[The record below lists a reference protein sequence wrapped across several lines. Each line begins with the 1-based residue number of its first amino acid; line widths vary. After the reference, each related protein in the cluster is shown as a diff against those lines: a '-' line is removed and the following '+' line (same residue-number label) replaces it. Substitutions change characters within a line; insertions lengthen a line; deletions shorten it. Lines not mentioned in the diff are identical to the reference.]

1 MSDVG
6 LSIEGNGEMS
16 IHTAAPAGVDFGK
29 LFLGSDIRP
38 FLIGTDECRGGAR
51 LALHTAQPGNW
62 FSLKRRAA
70 AVLRGAG
77 IDLPFRL
84 HRHSQRG
91 LDKARSLEEFVGG
104 FAHDRV
110 EHDPTGVFDRAGRLV
125 RFARALRAAFGARL
139 VGVYWNSRWRSV
151 YLVLDHK
158 AYVSDAR
165 VRIANLAEAEGLA
178 LEALAAE
185 WPAADEAFLPS
196 LRLGFELPG
205 VGLVP
210 VDRRSYFR
218 HSPFLAWLRGNAGA
232 PIIGAMLGLGAAGT
246 AASAADLPPQN
257 ETYIPYAPP
266 SGPAV
271 SEPNG
276 KLSVFGGVRDED
288 SVSSDGF
295 GGVEGSYSIPLDYR
309 YGAQVDGMV
318 GLRDGDAMF
327 GVGGHLF
334 WRDPSQGLLGVTGSY
349 VGWDADNGTW
359 GGYTDMARVGV
370 EGEMYLDQLTLAAQ
384 AGVQFGQRTDDG
396 LYGRADLKWYAS
408 PDLALKLGVSADD
421 HRDFVAHAG
430 TEFQAGFAGIP
441 GLTLFADAAAGD
453 DDYYKVYAGVRIY
466 FGTPKS
472 LIDRHRL
479 DDPESN
485 LAGQASEIG
494 TPAKAGVGG
503 VSPPPPPS
511 YITPD

>member
-1 MSDVG
+1 MTFQSAV
-6 LSIEGNGEMS
+6 
-16 IHTAAPAGVDFGK
+16 PVGVDFGK

-38 FLIGTDECRGGAR
+38 FLIGTDEGRGGTR

-91 LDKARSLEEFVGG
+91 LDKARSLEEFVAG
-104 FAHDRV
+104 FSHDRV

-125 RFARALRAAFGARL
+125 RFARTLRAAFGTRL
-139 VGVYWNSRWRSV
+139 AGVYWNSRWRSV

-158 AYVSDAR
+158 AYVSGSR
-165 VRIANLAEAEGLA
+165 VKIADLAEAEALA
-178 LEALAAE
+178 LDALAAE
-185 WPAADEAFLPS
+185 WVSAGEAFVPS

-205 VGLVP
+205 VSLVA
-210 VDRRSYFR
+210 VDRQSYFR
-218 HSPFLAWLRGNAGA
+218 RNRLLSWLRGHAGA
-232 PIIGAMLGLGAAGT
+232 PVIGAMLGLGTAGT
-246 AASAADLPPQN
+246 AATAADLAPLN
-257 ETYIPYAPP
+257 ETYIPYTPP

-276 KLSVFGGVRDED
+276 KIAAFGGVRDEKG
-288 SVSSDGF
+288 VGSDGF

-309 YGAQVDGMV
+309 YGAQVDAMV
-318 GLRDGDAMF
+318 GLRDGDVMY

-349 VGWDADNGTW
+349 VGWDADKGDW

-384 AGVQFGQRTDDG
+384 AGVQFGKRTDDG
-396 LYGRADLKWYAS
+396 LYGRADLRWYAS
-408 PDLALKLGVSADD
+408 PDLALKLGVSADA
-421 HRDFVAHAG
+421 HRNFVAHAG

-472 LIDRHRL
+472 LIDRHRR
-479 DDPESN
+479 DDPESG
-485 LAGQASEIG
+485 LAGQASQLG
-494 TPAKAGVGG
+494 RPTKAGAVAGG
-503 VSPPPPPS
+503 GGGGYNQSVQ
-511 YITPD
+511 